1 VVFVLMLMTGL
12 SGKDLVGNDVN
23 QFIKLQGIFVL
34 TMLLLFVGT
43 LVVAGRNFKPAQ
55 LTGSAQPSDG

>member
-1 VVFVLMLMTGL
+1 VGVVFVLMLMTGL

-34 TMLLLFVGT
+34 TMLLLFLGT
-43 LVVAGRNFKPAQ
+43 LVLAGRNSKPTAVAASS
-55 LTGSAQPSDG
+55 SA